1 MKQILIVEDNPE
13 LREALEIAFTRAG
26 YSIFKAADGEAGLR
40 AAQKNNPDLILLDIV
55 MPKMDGLT
63 LMKELQRDLKT
74 ARIPIVFLTN
84 LSDMETVAEVQSHG
98 GHDFLVKSDWDIHDV
113 VKLVAKK
120 LGVKGGKNKTPARRR
135 G

>member
-1 MKQILIVEDNPE
+1 MAAILIVEDNPE

-26 YSIFKAADGEAGLR
+26 FSIAKAADGEAGLR
-40 AAQKNNPDLILLDIV
+40 AVRKSRPDLILLDIV

-63 LMKELQRDLKT
+63 LMKELHRDQKT
-74 ARIPIVFLTN
+74 AAIPIIFLTN

-113 VKLVAKK
+113 VKLVEKK
-120 LGVKGGKNKTPARRR
+120 LGVKGGKK
-135 G
+135 